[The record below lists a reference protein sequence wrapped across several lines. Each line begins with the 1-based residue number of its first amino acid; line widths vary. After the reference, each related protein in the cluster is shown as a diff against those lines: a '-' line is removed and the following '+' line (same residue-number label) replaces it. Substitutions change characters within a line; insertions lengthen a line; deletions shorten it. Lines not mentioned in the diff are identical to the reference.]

1 MKVQYLD
8 LAFSNYNAIC
18 VAKIEIR
25 VHQCWTEGNKEMLTG
40 LQKWLWLIDDYAVFD
55 DGWLVHVIQK
65 PSCRTFNYVDILNVN
80 FFFFSNSLGV
90 EAFMRL
96 CVICGISLSCLCL
109 FLGIYRWTDEDVVML
124 RNTALARHGHQT
136 SCLILQRDS
145 QISGCSSI

>member
-1 MKVQYLD
+1 MIMSIVMQFLMM
-8 LAFSNYNAIC
+8 
-18 VAKIEIR
+18 
-25 VHQCWTEGNKEMLTG
+25 GG
-40 LQKWLWLIDDYAVFD
+40 LFTLFKNQVVGHLISA
-55 DGWLVHVIQK
+55 
-65 PSCRTFNYVDILNVN
+65 DILNVN

-96 CVICGISLSCLCL
+96 CVICGISLSRLCL

-145 QISGCSSI
+145 QISGSSSI